1 MDLRRMAQ
9 RAIDELQFRFDVF
22 PTLHYQPLPWL
33 GLNTAK
39 RGEGTEARWQA
50 IEQSLDDSIKTALD
64 IGCNVGYFCFSLA
77 FKRIPTLGIEMDDR
91 LLRIARYAARKLQ
104 VPSVGFC
111 NLLVDRNTVALLPQ
125 ADLVLLLSVW
135 HHWVRAYGL
144 EDASQM
150 LAVVWKRTKR
160 MLFFETGEAE
170 MPSEFGL
177 SALKPSAR
185 EWLENYLCTTCPDAT
200 VTWVGSFKAFAP
212 KGNEVEKVAYRNLFK
227 LMQVND

>member
-1 MDLRRMAQ
+1 MDIRGIAQ

-50 IEQSLDDSIKTALD
+50 IEQSLDNSIKTALD

-77 FKRIPTLGIEMDDR
+77 LKRIPTLGVDMDDR
-91 LLRIARYAARKLQ
+91 LLRIARYAARKIQ
-104 VPSVGFC
+104 VPGAGFC
-111 NLLVDRNTVALLPQ
+111 NLLIDRNTVALLPQ

-150 LAVVWKRTKR
+150 LAAVWKRSNKV
-160 MLFFETGEAE
+160 LFFETGEAE
-170 MPSEFGL
+170 MPPEFGL
-177 SALKPSAR
+177 LALKTSAR
-185 EWLENYLCTTCPDAT
+185 AWLEDYLRATCSDAT
-200 VTWVGSFKAFAP
+200 VTWAGSFKAFAP
-212 KGNEVEKVAYRNLFK
+212 HGNEVEKVAYRNLFK
-227 LMQVND
+227 LVRING